1 MDSVHDE
8 QNMTSVG
15 LLHSD
20 IPGSKLDCS
29 SPRLFAAYHVLHR
42 LSMPRHPSCAL
53 SSLTTRK
60 IKISLCS
67 QLSFFF
73 CGNFFKTLL
82 FFDCQSTPRIHR
94 GSMKTSFEVSSTSCR
109 FELVGVLGFEPRTSS
124 LSGTRSNQLSYTP
137 GRFLVELTG
146 IEPATYSLQS
156 YRSSQLS
163 YSPGR
168 RSYPV
173 FLHFFQSTSEVS
185 TSCCSN
191 SESCDAT
198 LQKLLSATSGRLSV
212 RSLAITGS
220 LVADHL
226 VRDRF
231 AP

>member
-94 GSMKTSFEVSSTSCR
+94 GSMKTSLEVSSTSCR

-137 GRFLVELTG
+137 DIPLKMALPSATGLGSPFGNRHFLGAPLSVSPCGGLAAVLPTSSKVLFTDSTRDLKSNDFDQALL
-146 IEPATYSLQS
+146 PFRSRQLQ
-156 YRSSQLS
+156 QLS
-163 YSPGR
+163 AARQRAR
-168 RSYPV
+168 RVISRRHV
-173 FLHFFQSTSEVS
+173 CRWWS
-185 TSCCSN
+185 
-191 SESCDAT
+191 
-198 LQKLLSATSGRLSV
+198 
-212 RSLAITGS
+212 
-220 LVADHL
+220 
-226 VRDRF
+226 
-231 AP
+231 